1 MSCEHHHGAGEAPA
15 AAFDSN
21 LRIAHQR
28 HSLAKA
34 RGPPNRQ
41 ARCIRSALIRSSS
54 AWRRLC
60 CRPCRRPSLTPC
72 DRGSRG
78 PDPCWCAGAG
88 GESADGFALP
98 FRRRDEGD
106 LLAATA
112 AAIGRSS
119 RRRDEHR
126 WRRSKRVDHGPS
138 SGCQCSA
145 PLRPPDF
152 TPGNGIRNGA
162 AARARRGDQRVRRA
176 AVVRA
181 GSAFRGRRVDQ
192 CGSDGGRAA
201 AGGGQLVDG
210 RRRERVGRDVQ
221 RDAVEV
227 PVTENLDR
235 LAGTDGTGLHQ
246 IVDAHGAP

>member
-1 MSCEHHHGAGEAPA
+1 MSCEHHHAAGEAPA

-54 AWRRLC
+54 ALLSAL
-60 CRPCRRPSLTPC
+60 PSAVPSALPSAQSHPC

-126 WRRSKRVDHGPS
+126 WR
-138 SGCQCSA
+138 
-145 PLRPPDF
+145 
-152 TPGNGIRNGA
+152 
-162 AARARRGDQRVRRA
+162 
-176 AVVRA
+176 
-181 GSAFRGRRVDQ
+181 
-192 CGSDGGRAA
+192 
-201 AGGGQLVDG
+201 
-210 RRRERVGRDVQ
+210 
-221 RDAVEV
+221 
-227 PVTENLDR
+227 
-235 LAGTDGTGLHQ
+235 
-246 IVDAHGAP
+246 

>member
-21 LRIAHQR
+21 LRTAHQR

-41 ARCIRSALIRSSS
+41 ARGIRSALTRSSS

-98 FRRRDEGD
+98 FRRPLKAISSPPRPRQSDAHRGPAMNTVGGD
-106 LLAATA
+106 PSASITDRQALPMLGTA
-112 AAIGRSS
+112 STTGLHPRERHQKRRCRPCTS
-119 RRRDEHR
+119 RR
-126 WRRSKRVDHGPS
+126 SAGAPGG
-138 SGCQCSA
+138 SGACWVS
-145 PLRPPDF
+145 L
-152 TPGNGIRNGA
+152 
-162 AARARRGDQRVRRA
+162 QR
-176 AVVRA
+176 
-181 GSAFRGRRVDQ
+181 
-192 CGSDGGRAA
+192 A
-201 AGGGQLVDG
+201 AGGSVRIRWWPRC
-210 RRRERVGRDVQ
+210 RRRRPACRWPRPRTRWPTPAARRRRCPRHRE
-221 RDAVEV
+221 
-227 PVTENLDR
+227 P
-235 LAGTDGTGLHQ
+235 
-246 IVDAHGAP
+246 